1 MKYTCSTC
9 KLTKDEEAFGISNTH
24 ATGRNPRCKECCN
37 KAAKKILARKRH
49 NNSTELLERIIS
61 LEKRLAA
68 IESVAQFVTLLTTN
82 NTEAV

>member
-37 KAAKKILARKRH
+37 KAARKYYR

-68 IESVAQFVTLLTTN
+68 IEPVAQLVTLLTTN